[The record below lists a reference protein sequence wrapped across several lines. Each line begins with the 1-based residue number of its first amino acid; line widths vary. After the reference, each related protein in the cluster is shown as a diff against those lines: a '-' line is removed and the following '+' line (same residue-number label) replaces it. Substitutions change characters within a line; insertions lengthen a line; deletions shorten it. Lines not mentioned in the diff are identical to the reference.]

1 MGIDQWNNFFLM
13 VGGGAAALAGLV
25 FIAMSINL
33 SIITRDATHKN
44 RAVATMTGFTAV
56 FLICALALMGNQN
69 YRWIGVEWL
78 VVTLVPT
85 ITYIRVYVWARKV
98 GRSSVGLS
106 VSRFIAGTSTIPG
119 LRVETWGTGTNSPTV
134 SANVMSGA
142 GSTGETGWRL
152 NRPLRD
158 AASWRCLAILRMTR
172 SKQPLGKRFWPLGS
186 ASCGSPMSPA

>member
-1 MGIDQWNNFFLM
+1 M

-56 FLICALALMGNQN
+56 FMICALALMGNQS

-85 ITYIRVYVWARKV
+85 ITYLRVYVRARKM
-98 GRSSVGLS
+98 GRSSVGLKAKPELRRHVLCRARS
-106 VSRFIAGTSTIPG
+106 PLLGVASTREMRLLDTST
-119 LRVETWGTGTNSPTV
+119 LV
-134 SANVMSGA
+134 
-142 GSTGETGWRL
+142 
-152 NRPLRD
+152 PL
-158 AASWRCLAILRMTR
+158 
-172 SKQPLGKRFWPLGS
+172 
-186 ASCGSPMSPA
+186 